1 MSEISAVLSAAA
13 EVERFCRSHNWRFC
27 FIGGIA
33 VQRWGTPRYTQDV
46 DLTLITGFGPQET
59 FVDTLLRQYPGRLR
73 NARQFALERRVL
85 LARTP
90 ASVDLDFALGGFPFE
105 EASVARA
112 TPWKVNDAIALT
124 TCSAE
129 DLVIQKVFAARDR
142 DWADVESILARQHGR
157 LNLAQIRRELPPLL
171 ELKEEPESL
180 EKFERMAAAVERQL
194 RRG

>member
-13 EVERFCRSHNWRFC
+13 EVEGFCRSHHWRFC

-33 VQRWGTPRYTQDV
+33 VQRWGTPRFTQDV

-59 FVDTLLRQYPGRLR
+59 FIDTLLRQYPGRLR

-85 LARTP
+85 LVRTP
-90 ASVDLDFALGGFPFE
+90 DGVDIDVALGAFPFE

-112 TPWKVNDAIALT
+112 TPWKVNDAISLA

-129 DLVIQKVFAARDR
+129 DLVIHKVFAARDR
-142 DWADVESILARQHGR
+142 DWADVDSILARQHGR
-157 LNLAQIRRELPPLL
+157 LNLAQIRKELAPLL
-171 ELKEEPESL
+171 ELKEDSESL
-180 EKFERMAAAVERQL
+180 EKFERMVSEIEKRL
-194 RRG
+194 CR